1 MAKPAADA
9 LAASKLS
16 AQTQISSLSA
26 VGTSQSATEAATF
39 ATRIETAGSQ
49 GEVQTI
55 LSEINTATVREQKR
69 KELLSLADTA
79 ANGVYYNTS
88 TTTALANLKTTLEG
102 DINSKT
108 SLADLE
114 AYETELASTAA
125 TSWRSVFTTIIN
137 GITDNRLSMTK
148 LNGLPYGEFMSKDN
162 ALAFIAN
169 QPYDNLRKMKFED
182 ATVRVPI
189 MDTFQRTPTLKVGS
203 VIYVY
208 VYDTTQKTLTKMFGN
223 AEVKNVVYSRADIGT
238 ISWTYG
244 VSTFSVDMWET
255 IKAAAAGDATA
266 EGLGWQ
272 GYGADVMDRSLTSN
286 VGNYSSSVLYMIEV
300 SDPVGEEIVK
310 YEFHQTDKDVILLP
324 VV

>member
-1 MAKPAADA
+1 
-9 LAASKLS
+9 
-16 AQTQISSLSA
+16 
-26 VGTSQSATEAATF
+26 
-39 ATRIETAGSQ
+39 
-49 GEVQTI
+49 
-55 LSEINTATVREQKR
+55 TATVREQKR